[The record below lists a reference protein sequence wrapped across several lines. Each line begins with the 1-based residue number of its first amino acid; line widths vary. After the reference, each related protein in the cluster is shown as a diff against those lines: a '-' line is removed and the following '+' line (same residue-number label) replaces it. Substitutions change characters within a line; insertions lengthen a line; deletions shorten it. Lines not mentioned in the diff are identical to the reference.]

1 MNWSR
6 DKNSS
11 AEKGVNREI
20 LLHVGLWGGN
30 LNNELESKQ
39 ELFGR
44 ESCEWRNLLH
54 VQLWGGSLN
63 NELES

>member
-20 LLHVGLWGGN
+20 LLHVGLWG
-30 LNNELESKQ
+30 EI
-39 ELFGR
+39 
-44 ESCEWRNLLH
+44 
-54 VQLWGGSLN
+54 
-63 NELES
+63 